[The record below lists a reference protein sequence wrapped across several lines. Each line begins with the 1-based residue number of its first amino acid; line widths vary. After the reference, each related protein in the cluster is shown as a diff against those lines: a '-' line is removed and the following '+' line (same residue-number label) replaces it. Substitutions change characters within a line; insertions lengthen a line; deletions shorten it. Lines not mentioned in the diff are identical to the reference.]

1 MDPLDIEHLEIE
13 LLLEAVFQRYGFDFR
28 NYARA
33 SLRRRIRHF
42 LAGTSFDRPSE
53 AIPDLLHDRTLM
65 DSLVYHV
72 SIPVTE
78 MFRDP
83 FVYAA
88 IRKEAVAFLR
98 TFPFIRV
105 WHAGCAT
112 GEEVYSL
119 AILLLEE
126 GLYDRTRIYATDFS
140 TTALESARKG
150 IYPVDRIRTYTSNY
164 QKAGGKASFSRY
176 YHSKYES
183 VIMDQ
188 ALRKNI
194 VFADHNLASDAA
206 FGEMQFIMCRNVL
219 IYFDQELQNRALDL
233 FHESLVYKGLLCLGT
248 KESIR
253 YSSAAN
259 RFETVMEQERI
270 FQRV

>member
-1 MDPLDIEHLEIE
+1 
-13 LLLEAVFQRYGFDFR
+13 
-28 NYARA
+28 
-33 SLRRRIRHF
+33 
-42 LAGTSFDRPSE
+42 
-53 AIPDLLHDRTLM
+53 
-65 DSLVYHV
+65 
-72 SIPVTE
+72 
-78 MFRDP
+78 
-83 FVYAA
+83 
-88 IRKEAVAFLR
+88 LR